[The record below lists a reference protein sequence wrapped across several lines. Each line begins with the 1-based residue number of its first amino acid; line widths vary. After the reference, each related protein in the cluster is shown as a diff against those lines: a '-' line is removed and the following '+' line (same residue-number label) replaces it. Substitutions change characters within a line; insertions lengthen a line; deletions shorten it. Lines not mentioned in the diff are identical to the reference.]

1 MPYPRGMY
9 RKSGSHQDNHKK
21 TLDVR
26 PEEMDARYFE
36 GRTDGLRMG
45 RLARLMNAQIWR
57 L

>member
-1 MPYPRGMY
+1 
-9 RKSGSHQDNHKK
+9 
-21 TLDVR
+21 
-26 PEEMDARYFE
+26 MDARYFE